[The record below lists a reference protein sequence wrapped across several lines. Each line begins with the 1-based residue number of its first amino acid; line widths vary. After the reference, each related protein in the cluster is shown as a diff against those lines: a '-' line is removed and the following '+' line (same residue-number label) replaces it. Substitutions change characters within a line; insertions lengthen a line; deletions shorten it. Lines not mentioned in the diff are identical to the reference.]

1 MTDCVVFVPS
11 EVQRFT
17 RYQVMQRIVVKSRNV
32 RRLPQLVLKTITQL
46 ILNNI
51 AMRLSQVG
59 QHLELLTLGNQ
70 R

>member
-59 QHLELLTLGNQ
+59 QHLELLTLGDE